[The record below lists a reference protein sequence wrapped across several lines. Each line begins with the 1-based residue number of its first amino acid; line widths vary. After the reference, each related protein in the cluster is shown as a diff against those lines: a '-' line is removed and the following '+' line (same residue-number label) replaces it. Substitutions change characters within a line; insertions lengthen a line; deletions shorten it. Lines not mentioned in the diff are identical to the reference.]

1 MRGGEFFSM
10 RNRSVQVSVVFL
22 LLSAFSLLFFQPLV
36 ATASPM
42 QDGPIGF
49 YLMNQENLGLTADQV
64 SKLQAIS
71 MKLQKLKE
79 VEKNRI
85 HLIHME
91 GMQLLMQKDVNVSVL
106 KKDIDRVLQHKK
118 NIMTARIEMLSDAHK
133 VLTDQQFAKVKKL
146 LQQMMMGGNDH
157 PISPPPVKH

>member
-1 MRGGEFFSM
+1 M
-10 RNRSVQVSVVFL
+10 RNWSVQVLVVFL
-22 LLSAFSLLFFQPLV
+22 LFSTFSFLFFQPLP

-49 YLMNQENLGLTADQV
+49 YLMNQEKLGLTADQI

-71 MKLQKLKE
+71 MKFQKLKE
-79 VEKNRI
+79 VEKKRI

-91 GMQLLMQKDVNVSVL
+91 GMQLLMQKDVNVTAL

-133 VLTDQQFAKVKKL
+133 ILTDQQFAKVKKL
-146 LQQMMMGGNDH
+146 LQQMMMGGNLH
-157 PISPPPVKH
+157 PISPPPVRH